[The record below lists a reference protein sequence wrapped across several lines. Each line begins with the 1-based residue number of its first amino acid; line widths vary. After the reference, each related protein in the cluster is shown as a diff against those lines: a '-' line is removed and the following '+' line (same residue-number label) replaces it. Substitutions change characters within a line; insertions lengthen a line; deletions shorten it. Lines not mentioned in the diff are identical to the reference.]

1 MLRKIL
7 LTGVGVL
14 VALCAA
20 PVPTAR
26 AQERIKVGLIL
37 PMTGP
42 FASTGRQIAAG
53 ARLWIAQ
60 NGDQVSGKSV
70 DIILRDDTGSADQTK
85 RLATELVVNDKV
97 AFIAGFGLTPLALAV
112 GPVATQ
118 AKIPAVIMS
127 AGTSFI
133 VERSPY
139 FVRTS
144 FTLPQNTIPMSQWS
158 AAHNIKTVVTL
169 VSDYGPGHDSE
180 AAFKADFEFR
190 GGKVI
195 ETLRAPVTNPEFAA
209 YLQRAKDLKPDA
221 LFLCVPSGQGA
232 NLMKQVIE
240 RGLAAEGIKIIGT
253 GDVTD
258 DDQLDSMGDALI
270 GMVTSHHYS
279 AAHPSAE
286 NKAYVAAFQKANNNM
301 RPNFMS
307 VGGYDGMAAIYKAL
321 ETTKGDTDATKL
333 MQAMKGLSWTSPRGP
348 ISIDPETRDI
358 VQNVYIREVQKIDG
372 QLWNMELATVP
383 LMKDPTHGTGK

>member
-7 LTGVGVL
+7 LAGVGVL
-14 VALCAA
+14 VAVCAA
-20 PVPTAR
+20 PLPMAR
-26 AQERIKVGLIL
+26 AQDRIKVGLIL

-53 ARLWIAQ
+53 ARLWVAQ
-60 NGDQVSGKSV
+60 NGDKVSGKIV

-85 RLATELVVNDKV
+85 RLATELIVNDKV
-97 AFIAGFGLTPLALAV
+97 SFIAGFGLTPLALAV

-180 AAFKADFEFR
+180 AAFKADFEGR
-190 GGKVI
+190 GGKVM

-240 RGLAAEGIKIIGT
+240 RGLAADGIKIIGT

-258 DDQLDSMGDALI
+258 DDQIDSMGDALI

-279 AAHPSAE
+279 AAHASPE

-321 ETTKGDTDATKL
+321 DTTKGDTDSTKL
-333 MQAMKGLSWTSPRGP
+333 MEAMKGLAWTSPRGP

-358 VQNVYIREVQKIDG
+358 VQNIYIREVQKIDG
-372 QLWNMELATVP
+372 HLWNIELSTVAH
-383 LMKDPTHGTGK
+383 MKDPTHGTGK

>member
-1 MLRKIL
+1 
-7 LTGVGVL
+7 
-14 VALCAA
+14 
-20 PVPTAR
+20 
-26 AQERIKVGLIL
+26 
-37 PMTGP
+37 
-42 FASTGRQIAAG
+42 
-53 ARLWIAQ
+53 
-60 NGDQVSGKSV
+60 
-70 DIILRDDTGSADQTK
+70 
-85 RLATELVVNDKV
+85 
-97 AFIAGFGLTPLALAV
+97 
-112 GPVATQ
+112 
-118 AKIPAVIMS
+118 
-127 AGTSFI
+127 
-133 VERSPY
+133 
-139 FVRTS
+139 
-144 FTLPQNTIPMSQWS
+144 MSQWS

-180 AAFKADFEFR
+180 AAFKADFEGR
-190 GGKVI
+190 GGKVM

-240 RGLAAEGIKIIGT
+240 RGLAADGIKIIGT

-258 DDQLDSMGDALI
+258 DDQIDSMGDALI

-279 AAHPSAE
+279 AAHASPE

-321 ETTKGDTDATKL
+321 DTTKGDTDATKL
-333 MQAMKGLSWTSPRGP
+333 MEAMKGLAGTSPRGP

-372 QLWNMELATVP
+372 QLWNMELATVAH
-383 LMKDPTHGTGK
+383 MKDPTHGTGK